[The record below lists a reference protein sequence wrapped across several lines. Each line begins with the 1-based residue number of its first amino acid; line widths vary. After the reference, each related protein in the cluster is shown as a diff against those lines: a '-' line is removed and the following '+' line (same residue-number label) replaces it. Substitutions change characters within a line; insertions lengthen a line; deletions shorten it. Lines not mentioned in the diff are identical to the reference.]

1 VQQSGKLIVFEG
13 IEGCGKTTQLKY
25 LHDWLTRSTI
35 LQDLK
40 TRCALAGVIA
50 TREPGGTP
58 LGKSIR
64 QLLLHE
70 ITDAP
75 MDARTELL
83 LYAADRA
90 QHVAEGIVPALKAG
104 YLVLCDRYIASTV
117 AYQGYG
123 RQLDLAL
130 IEQLNAI
137 ATQGLVSDLTIWLR
151 LDAEQGLARLQQ
163 RGQAD
168 RIERTGLAFHQRVQ
182 AGFEALAQTSPTPF
196 VGFDG
201 TLSEVSLA
209 AKIQDL
215 LTHYL
220 HQWYPLQPPHPI

>member
-1 VQQSGKLIVFEG
+1 MQQSGRLIVFEG
-13 IEGCGKTTQLKY
+13 IEGCGKTTQIHHLYHWLK
-25 LHDWLTRSTI
+25 TSAVMQA
-35 LQDLK
+35 LQD
-40 TRCALAGVIA
+40 AHGLAGVVA
-50 TREPGGTP
+50 TREPGGTA
-58 LGKSIR
+58 LGQSIR

-70 ITDAP
+70 MTDAP
-75 MDARTELL
+75 MESRTELL

-90 QHVAEGIVPALKAG
+90 QHVAESIVPALKAG
-104 YLVLCDRYIASTV
+104 YLVLCDRYTASTV

-130 IEQLNAI
+130 IEQLNTI

-151 LDAEQGLARLQQ
+151 LEAEVGLARLQQ
-163 RGQAD
+163 RAQAD

-196 VGFDG
+196 IGFDG
-201 TLSEVSLA
+201 TLSEASLA

-215 LTHYL
+215 MTQYL
-220 HQWYPLQPPHPI
+220 HQWYPLLPQ